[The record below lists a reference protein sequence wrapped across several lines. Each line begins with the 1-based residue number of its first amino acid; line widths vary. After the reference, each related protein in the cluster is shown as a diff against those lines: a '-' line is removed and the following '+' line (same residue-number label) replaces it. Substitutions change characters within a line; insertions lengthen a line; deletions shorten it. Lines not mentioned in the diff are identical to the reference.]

1 MRDEKREKGRA
12 QRGTAPSRAEQG
24 GAEMGWRAQALGRA
38 ALALVLLPLLLA
50 LPPLSAAEAG
60 AGAEAGARESPPSP
74 SPADWVRVRPERG
87 QTWVVIVDT
96 SRYWLNY
103 RHATNAL
110 GLYQAARARG
120 VPDSRI
126 VLMVA
131 EDFATNPRNVRHNQ
145 LFADYG
151 LTLDVHEGQVAVDY
165 AGDEVSVEA
174 LTRVLTGR
182 QDPLTPRSKTL
193 GSDARS
199 EVVLYIT
206 GHGGENFMKFQDN
219 EQMLGE
225 DIADVVAEMARLG
238 RFGRLTLVVDTC
250 KAATFCQHIATP
262 NVACLASSLRGENS
276 YSKHG
281 SEVVGNSLVDE
292 MSHTLMTYL
301 KRRAADASLESIFR
315 ELRKGQALSTPFLQ
329 TPQSGTHHSGALL

>member
-1 MRDEKREKGRA
+1 
-12 QRGTAPSRAEQG
+12 
-24 GAEMGWRAQALGRA
+24 
-38 ALALVLLPLLLA
+38 
-50 LPPLSAAEAG
+50 
-60 AGAEAGARESPPSP
+60 
-74 SPADWVRVRPERG
+74 VRVRPERGGAGGG

-110 GLYQAARARG
+110 GLYQATRARG

-131 EDFATNPRNVRHNQ
+131 EDFATNPRNVHHNQ
-145 LFADYG
+145 LFADRD
-151 LTLDVHEGQVAVDY
+151 LTLDVHAGKVTVDY
-165 AGDEVSVEA
+165 TGDDVSVET

-182 QDPLTPRSKTL
+182 QDPSTPRAKTL
-193 GSDARS
+193 GSDAGS
-199 EVVLYIT
+199 NVFFYIT

-225 DIADVVAEMARLG
+225 DVADVVAEMHRLG

-250 KAATFCQHIATP
+250 KAATFCQHIDTP
-262 NVACLASSLRGENS
+262 GVACLASSLRGQNS

-281 SEVVGNSLVDE
+281 STVVGNTLIDE
-292 MSHTLMTYL
+292 MSHALMTYL
-301 KRRAADASLESIFR
+301 SKRNADTSLGAVFR
-315 ELRKGQALSTPFLQ
+315 EMQRRQVLSTPFLQ
-329 TPQSGTHHSGALL
+329 TAENGTQSAEAALL